1 MAGGRRPPYQEAMQ
15 WYLSCIVQV
24 VQVVMAGLEMKE
36 AEWKASG
43 EAHEGSV
50 TDSRGSGEEARARAR
65 SFCLIL
71 TRHKVL
77 WTVVVTGGVAL
88 GRP

>member
-1 MAGGRRPPYQEAMQ
+1 MFYQGRRGWRVVNGWGQRRPPYQEAMQ

-43 EAHEGSV
+43 RSAWGSV
-50 TDSRGSGEEARARAR
+50 TDSRGSGEEARVEPGLSV
-65 SFCLIL
+65 SF
-71 TRHKVL
+71 
-77 WTVVVTGGVAL
+77 
-88 GRP
+88 

>member
-1 MAGGRRPPYQEAMQ
+1 MAGGRRPPYWEAMQ

-24 VQVVMAGLEMKE
+24 AQVLAGLEMKE

-50 TDSRGSGEEARARAR
+50 TDSRGSREEARARAR
-65 SFCLIL
+65 SFCLIQ

-77 WTVVVTGGVAL
+77 WRVVVTGRVAL

>member
-1 MAGGRRPPYQEAMQ
+1 
-15 WYLSCIVQV
+15 
-24 VQVVMAGLEMKE
+24 MKE

-50 TDSRGSGEEARARAR
+50 TDSRGSGEEDRARAR

-71 TRHKVL
+71 TRHRVL
-77 WTVVVTGGVAL
+77 WRVVVTGGVAL
-88 GRP
+88 GRHGRVHLCFLPNPWRLYPVSHLVAGSR